1 MQEVKEK
8 KESAPCKP
16 EDYELCGHFINAFQ
30 IIGKKW
36 NGLIISSLC
45 DTEDMRFKDLARCIE
60 ACSDR
65 VLVERL
71 KELEKD
77 DIVKRSVDKETGI
90 ISYGLTEKGV
100 ELKPVREKCDFIV
113 SLPMKGKIN
122 SLNASVAAGI
132 LMYEAASKRNLQD

>member
-8 KESAPCKP
+8 KETTPCKP
-16 EDYELCGHFINAFQ
+16 EDYELCSHFINAFR

-71 KELEKD
+71 KELEQD
-77 DIVKRSVDKETGI
+77 GIVKRTVNKDTGI
-90 ISYGLTEKGV
+90 ISYSLTEKGAD
-100 ELKPVREKCDFIV
+100 LKPVFDQVHDWADKW
-113 SLPMKGKIN
+113 
-122 SLNASVAAGI
+122 A
-132 LMYEAASKRNLQD
+132 YELARIPKKKYYIS

>member
-1 MQEVKEK
+1 MLISLLKLYGYGGFAYARSQRKK

-77 DIVKRSVDKETGI
+77 DIVRRSVDKDTGI

-100 ELKPVREKCDFIV
+100 ELKPVFNQVHNWADKW
-113 SLPMKGKIN
+113 
-122 SLNASVAAGI
+122 A
-132 LMYEAASKRNLQD
+132 

>member
-8 KESAPCKP
+8 KDAAPCKP
-16 EDYELCGHFINAFQ
+16 EDYELCGHFVSAFK

-45 DTEDMRFKDLARCIE
+45 DTQDMRFKDLALTVE
-60 ACSDR
+60 DCSDR

-77 DIVKRSVDKETGI
+77 DIVKRSVDQSTGI
-90 ISYGLTEKGV
+90 ISYGLTEKGA
-100 ELKPVREKCDFIV
+100 ELKPVFDQVHNWADKW
-113 SLPMKGKIN
+113 
-122 SLNASVAAGI
+122 A
-132 LMYEAASKRNLQD
+132 

>member
-8 KESAPCKP
+8 RESTPCKP
-16 EDYELCGHFINAFQ
+16 EDYELCGHFINAFR

-77 DIVKRSVDKETGI
+77 DIVKRTVNQDTGI
-90 ISYGLTEKGV
+90 ISYSLTEKGA
-100 ELKPVREKCDFIV
+100 ELKPVFDQVHDWADKW
-113 SLPMKGKIN
+113 
-122 SLNASVAAGI
+122 A
-132 LMYEAASKRNLQD
+132 